1 MQPGQCFHCNLW
13 RFTCWGWIKKQFDRG
28 GDISWDP
35 PQPDEAFYI
44 VGDIHGE
51 LFLLDRLLAKIG
63 RDHRI
68 VFVGD
73 YVDRG
78 RHSAGV
84 LRRLLTLS
92 ADPATLVTCL
102 LGNHEVMMLG
112 FLRDPV
118 MNSSWLRHGG
128 RQTIMSFGVAG
139 ISERAEDQALLE
151 TRDRLAEAMGEDL
164 IRWLGARPSVFQSG
178 NLAVVHAAA
187 DPKLSMKDQKP
198 ERLIWGHPDFRRTSR
213 LDGVWIA
220 HGHNIVED
228 PVALN
233 GVISVDTGAYATGR
247 LTAAFVSPDRVGF
260 VSAGPTRWFEQQ

>member
-1 MQPGQCFHCNLW
+1 MQQIATQSVFSLQSVGINML
-13 RFTCWGWIKKQFDRG
+13 GWIKRRFDKG
-28 GDISWDP
+28 GSIPWDP

-51 LFLLDRLLAKIG
+51 LFLLDRLLTKIS

-84 LRRLLTLS
+84 LRRLLDLS
-92 ADPATLVTCL
+92 GDPAALITCL
-102 LGNHEVMMLG
+102 LGNHEAMLLG

-128 RQTIMSFGVAG
+128 RQTIMSFGLAG
-139 ISERAEDQALLE
+139 ISERAEEQALLK
-151 TRDRLAEAMGEDL
+151 TRDRLAEVMGDDL
-164 IRWLGARPSVFQSG
+164 IRWLEALPSVFQSG
-178 NLAVVHAAA
+178 NLAVVHAGA
-187 DPKLSMKDQKP
+187 DPKVSMKDQKP
-198 ERLIWGHPDFRRTSR
+198 DRLIWGHPDFRRIPR
-213 LDGVWIA
+213 HDGVWIA
-220 HGHNIVED
+220 HGHTIVED

-247 LTAAFVSPDRVGF
+247 LTAAFVSSDRVGF
-260 VSAGPTRWFEQQ
+260 FSA